1 MRTIACLLLAVLCA
15 AGCSAATTQAPRGA
29 LTAREAPP
37 APIEPSFAYR
47 PGHVWVHGRWA
58 YVDER
63 WVWQDGYYEP
73 DRPGFVY
80 RNGTWERVQG
90 VWVWKRGEWIEPRAK
105 QIYVPGHFDRRH
117 DTYVWIRE
125 RWEPARA
132 GVWIP
137 GRWADESGEPQWT
150 PGHWEGQTPIKRA
163 KLPRRCHWSWCNVGR
178 LKPGADAAGG
188 ASGTVVA
195 R

>member
-1 MRTIACLLLAVLCA
+1 MRTMAFLLIAVLGA
-15 AGCSAATTQAPRGA
+15 AGCQAAASTQGPRGA

-37 APIEPSFAYR
+37 APIEPSFTHT

-58 YVDER
+58 WVDER
-63 WVWQDGYYEP
+63 WVWQEGYYIPE
-73 DRPGFVY
+73 RPGLVY
-80 RNGTWERVQG
+80 RHGTWERIAG
-90 VWVWKRGEWIEPRAK
+90 TWVWTAGAWIEPRAK

-132 GVWIP
+132 GVWIS
-137 GRWADESGEPQWT
+137 GRWSEQDGEKAWVPAHWAGET
-150 PGHWEGQTPIKRA
+150 PTKRTPVA
-163 KLPRRCHWSWCNVGR
+163 RRCHWSWCNVGAKAR
-178 LKPGADAAGG
+178 SRAA
-188 ASGTVVA
+188 VVA